1 MAVYARQRP
10 VRCGCLSK
18 SLFLPDIFVW
28 LQLRT
33 YGVYKPSFHNLCFD
47 QNMDMSLFPAKRKR
61 GCGKKHQVQDVTF
74 VHGTQVEN
82 IVCTVYQVLNSA
94 ASAELECDTISM
106 RQIRKRVLCSIAD
119 QRNLAICS
127 TRNCSKHCWS
137 AARLVQRFSPLP
149 KARSFTIRTVKD
161 GSSDTP
167 AKSQAMG
174 AHVVSSMSALLA
186 TLCVLCSYPSTK
198 ERLHHNA
205 VELLTDCLKS
215 VLWETIVENGAADVQ
230 TSAVYHECVNVFR
243 GAGALRDMNT
253 MNNQPHPA
261 NSSKPSTTFG
271 ANVEPTLEQAID
283 TLTTAAF
290 DNFCLCRL
298 RLSKVAAMQ

>member
-1 MAVYARQRP
+1 M
-10 VRCGCLSK
+10 
-18 SLFLPDIFVW
+18 
-28 LQLRT
+28 
-33 YGVYKPSFHNLCFD
+33 YKPLLNNLCFD
-47 QNMDMSLFPAKRKR
+47 QNMEMLLFPAKRKR
-61 GCGKKHQVQDVTF
+61 GCGKKNQIQNVTF

-82 IVCTVYQVLNSA
+82 IVCTIHHILNSV
-94 ASAELECDTISM
+94 ASAESCCDTTSM

-137 AARLVQRFSPLP
+137 AERLVQRFSALP
-149 KARSFTIRTVKD
+149 KARSFTIRSVKD
-161 GSSDTP
+161 SSSDTP

-198 ERLHHNA
+198 ELLHHNA
-205 VELLTDCLKS
+205 AELLTDCLKS

-230 TSAVYHECVNVFR
+230 TSAVYHECVNVCR
-243 GAGALRDMNT
+243 GAGALRDMYT
-253 MNNQPHPA
+253 VNNQPHPA
-261 NSSKPSTTFG
+261 NSSRSSPTFG
-271 ANVEPTLEQAID
+271 VNVQFTLEQAID